1 MAPRNQKNSNVRSVI
16 SSLCAL
22 LFVYSLYNPDFFVR
36 ENLVARSPEWTLAM
50 GNYPDLKRNPFTGR
64 VLMEKSATDFVGSG
78 VNSSSVVVDDSLGT
92 KKNVTIEKP
101 SVCPGLKEHHGYANP
116 CEFLRS
122 HSHCASGGFFDYLTF
137 FYCKCDGAR
146 PLGYMFL
153 GVWLLALLYMLGNT
167 AADYFCCCL
176 EKLSNLLNLPPT
188 VAGVSLLPLG
198 NGAPDV
204 FASIAAFVGSGPDDV
219 GLNSVLGGAVFVTCV
234 VAGAVSL
241 CVSGYEPQIDRR
253 CFIRDVCFFL
263 VTLVSLGLILIVGE
277 VSVWGAVA
285 FVSIYLVYAFV
296 VAANELLRKH
306 ARKLHLDAVMPL
318 LPVRGSVFSQ
328 RAEDDDSIFSPLLD
342 VETLGDGSNDVA
354 HLYTTLPQWMW
365 ASNVAIYS
373 NQSLKM
379 VVDEKRSL
387 WDSSEEDELNCS
399 LFSCLKIF
407 FLVLDL
413 PLSLPRRLTIPI
425 LEDSRWSKGYAV
437 ASATLAPLLLAVL
450 YNTQDKRTLSV
461 SLAVYVTGAIVGI
474 SLGTLAYYFTSSEQ
488 PPRRFLFPWVSGGF
502 VMSII
507 WFYIIANE
515 LVALLVAVGEIL
527 GISPSILGLTVLA
540 WGNSI
545 GDLMSNVALS
555 LNGGDGV
562 QIAFSGCYA
571 GPMFNTLIG
580 LGVSMLLGAW
590 SARPRA
596 FIVPRDGS
604 LIYTMAFLF
613 SGLIWALIVLP
624 KNDMRPSKLLGVGLV
639 ILYLIFL
646 SVRVGNAMGLI
657 SLAGLQ

>member
-1 MAPRNQKNSNVRSVI
+1 MAPRDGRNSNTRSII

-22 LFVYSLYNPDFFVR
+22 LFVLLLYNPEIFVR
-36 ENLVARSPEWTLAM
+36 KNLSRYPKWYSAM
-50 GNYPDLKRNPFTGR
+50 GNYPEFKRNPFTGR
-64 VLMEKSATDFVGSG
+64 VLMEPAIDLVGSRI
-78 VNSSSVVVDDSLGT
+78 NSSSLAVADDSGIA
-92 KKNVTIEKP
+92 KNVTMEKP
-101 SVCPGLKEHHGYANP
+101 SICPGLKEHRGYANP
-116 CEFLRS
+116 CEFLLS
-122 HSHCASGGFFDYLTF
+122 NSNCASGGIFDYLTF
-137 FYCKCDGAR
+137 FYCKCEGAD
-146 PLGYMFL
+146 PIGYMVL

-176 EKLSNLLNLPPT
+176 ENLSNLLNLPPT

-204 FASIAAFVGSGPDDV
+204 FASIAAFMGSGPDDV

-241 CVSGYEPQIDRR
+241 CVSEYEPQIDRR

-263 VTLVSLGLILIVGE
+263 VALVSLGLILIVGE

-306 ARKLHLDAVMPL
+306 ARKLHLNAVMPL

-328 RAEDDDSIFSPLLD
+328 RAEEDDHLFNPLLD
-342 VETLGDGSNDVA
+342 VETLGDGSNDFA
-354 HLYTTLPQWMW
+354 HLYATLPQWMW

-387 WDSSEEDELNCS
+387 WDSSEEDEFNCS
-399 LFSCLKIF
+399 LSSCLKMF

-413 PLSLPRRLTIPI
+413 PFSLPRRLTIPI
-425 LEDSRWSKGYAV
+425 IEDGRWSKGYAV
-437 ASATLAPLLLAVL
+437 ASAALAPLLLAVL
-450 YNTQDKRTLSV
+450 YNTQDKMALSV
-461 SLAVYVTGAIVGI
+461 SLAVYVVGAIVGAI
-474 SLGTLAYYFTSSEQ
+474 LGTLAYYFTCSEQ

-502 VMSII
+502 IMSII

-515 LVALLVAVGEIL
+515 LVSLLVELGEIL

-590 SARPRA
+590 SASSGA

-624 KNDMRPSKLLGVGLV
+624 RNDMRPSKLLGVGLI

-646 SVRVGNAMGLI
+646 FLRVGNAMGII
-657 SLAGLQ
+657 SLVGIR